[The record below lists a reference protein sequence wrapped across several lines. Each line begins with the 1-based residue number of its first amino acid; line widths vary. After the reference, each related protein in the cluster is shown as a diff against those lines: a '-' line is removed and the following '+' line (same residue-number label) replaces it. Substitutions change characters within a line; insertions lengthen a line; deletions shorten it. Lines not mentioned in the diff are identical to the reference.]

1 MLARF
6 ATAKSG
12 VKFYVTNATG
22 NRLASYMD
30 SFMVCG
36 DRYGL
41 EGDDARRRV
50 DCDTTLGG

>member
-22 NRLASYMD
+22 NRLASHMD

-36 DRYGL
+36 DWYGL
-41 EGDDARRRV
+41 EGDDARRR
-50 DCDTTLGG
+50 